1 MLRPLLILLSLVA
14 TPAIAQAPRAPRVV
28 TDLPLTASLVAEV
41 MGDLGAPE
49 ALVGRDTDPHHAQL
63 RPSQVRALAGAELV
77 VWIGPDLSPWL
88 EDPMLTLAGGPVL
101 TLAEVDGLH
110 RQGFVSGLEL
120 GAGAGDHDAE
130 DSHDDHGNDHG
141 AVDPHLWLD
150 PQNAM
155 VWLHAIAAALSAR
168 DPDNAALYTARAEA
182 AVESLQALQV
192 ELAATLA
199 PVGDTGLVMFHD
211 AYGYFATAF
220 NLNVMATISDGAATA
235 PGAARIAALRAG
247 LAEAGAT
254 CLFPEAN
261 QPEDFVRVVAEGS
274 ALRIG
279 APLDPEGLMLDPGP
293 GLYAALLRELAQAIA
308 DCAAP

>member
-1 MLRPLLILLSLVA
+1 MLRPFLILLSLSA
-14 TPAIAQAPRAPRVV
+14 APAIAQAPRVV

-41 MGDLGAPE
+41 MGDLGSPE
-49 ALVGRDTDPHHAQL
+49 ALIGRDTDPHHAQL

-77 VWIGPDLSPWL
+77 IWIGPGLSPWL
-88 EDPMLTLAGGPVL
+88 EDPVLTLAGGPVL
-101 TLAEVDGLH
+101 TLAEVDGLY
-110 RQGFVSGLEL
+110 RQGFLPAPEL
-120 GAGAGDHDAE
+120 GAVADEHDHDAAE
-130 DSHDDHGNDHG
+130 GHEHDHDDG
-141 AVDPHLWLD
+141 ATDPHLWLD
-150 PQNAM
+150 PQNA
-155 VWLHAIAAALSAR
+155 VIWLRAIASALAAQ
-168 DPDNAALYTARAEA
+168 DPGNSALYNARAEA
-182 AVESLQALQV
+182 AAESLQALQA

-220 NLNVMATISDGAATA
+220 GLNVVATISDGAATA

-261 QPEDFVRVVAEGS
+261 HPDDFVRVVAEGS
-274 ALRIG
+274 DLRIG
-279 APLDPEGLMLDPGP
+279 APLDPSGLMLDPGP
-293 GLYAALLRELAQAIA
+293 GLYPELLRELAQAIA